1 MNLKDENKTI
11 YDLIIYDDVLYENQ
25 SSIRELIY

>member
-11 YDLIIYDDVLYENQ
+11 YDLIIYDDVLYGNQ